1 MREMCSRK
9 WKHRRLCMKIV
20 MFLVMVSTAFFFF
33 TEVGY
38 AASDSEIIKVLVEN
52 DDLFDKNNIFTSAI
66 RSLGWILVKALA
78 TLADACETLF
88 DKSFSFVDF
97 TQYDQVQAFITTFKP
112 WFIALVCLSL
122 IFLGV
127 ILIFYHEK
135 KPKIAVNILLAVLVV
150 SSGTYLISQMNK
162 LLDSEIRTG
171 ITGTS
176 EAEKEDGG
184 ATIVSKMVGSSIT
197 DLRYL
202 DDKLDGGL
210 MSVTQKNRLN
220 LENLKKKE
228 LNLIDVNEIVKPDD
242 VSADSKDLMSKGL
255 VYSYSSGDGETDYSL
270 DDLYDGV
277 AWTDLMNEYYY
288 RYQVSWIQCIVSLV
302 ALIIV
307 YLCLAYKVIR
317 ILYEIVIHQ
326 ILAYLYSANLAD
338 NQKVVKILV
347 SIKDSYITLLLALI
361 CVRVYSL
368 AYTFIN
374 NMTGLGGITKA
385 FFLLFIAFAVV
396 DGPNIIQKLTGVD
409 AGLSSGF
416 GKMIAGAQAMRMAGA
431 FIRSVG
437 HWGSKAVSAVESS
450 RDSKNATAELV
461 NDQQSSDAEVM
472 GGLEADAD
480 ASGVTA
486 DNPHAEPDADSGLEH
501 SQNMQDSMSGMDN
514 MPESEI
520 PEGSGFNEDASGD
533 TAEGKALTEPFEDM
547 NTSNTG
553 RDPLTGESNGHDVFS
568 QMEDNLGGGKPI
580 NDSGLG
586 TGQPIEYGGKLFDL
600 EKENYHT
607 ADGQAASAENQNT
620 IPTRT
625 YESAR
630 RDQKNREPIDKSEL
644 EG

>member
-1 MREMCSRK
+1 MREMCNRK
-9 WKHRRLCMKIV
+9 GKHKRLCMMIGL
-20 MFLVMVSTAFFFF
+20 FLMIVSTAFFFF
-33 TEVGY
+33 TEIGY
-38 AASDSEIIKVLVEN
+38 AASDDEIIKVLVEN
-52 DDLFDKNNIFTSAI
+52 DDLFDKNNIFTSAV

-88 DKSFSFVDF
+88 DNSFQFVDF
-97 TQYDQVQAFITTFKP
+97 TQYDQVQNFITTFKP

-127 ILIFYHEK
+127 ILISYHEK

-162 LLDSEIRTG
+162 MLDSEIRTG

-176 EAEKEDGG
+176 NTEKNDGG
-184 ATIVSKMVGSSIT
+184 TTIVSKMVGSSIT

-202 DDKLDGGL
+202 DDKLKGGL
-210 MSVTQKNRLN
+210 MSVTQDNRLN
-220 LENLKKKE
+220 LDNLKKKE
-228 LNLIDVNEIVKPDD
+228 LNLIDINEIVKPDD
-242 VSADSKDLMSKGL
+242 VSTDSKDLMGKRL
-255 VYSYSSGDGETDYSL
+255 VYSYSSGDGKTDYLL

-288 RYQVSWIQCIVSLV
+288 RYQVSWIQCIIGLL

-326 ILAYLYSANLAD
+326 LLAYLYSANLAD

-385 FFLLFIAFAVV
+385 FFLLFIALAVV

-431 FIRSVG
+431 SIRSVG
-437 HWGSKAVSAVESS
+437 HWGSKAVSAAESA
-450 RDSKNATAELV
+450 RDSRNATAELV
-461 NDQQSSDAEVM
+461 NEQQSSDTEVM
-472 GGLEADAD
+472 GGMEADAD
-480 ASGVTA
+480 VSA
-486 DNPHAEPDADSGLEH
+486 DTTGNPHAEPDTDSGLEQ
-501 SQNMQDSMSGMDN
+501 SQNMQDSINGMDDIQK
-514 MPESEI
+514 SEI
-520 PEGSGFNEDASGD
+520 PEGSGFSEDASGD

-547 NTSNTG
+547 NASNIG
-553 RDPLTGESNGHDVFS
+553 RDPLTGEPNGQDVFS
-568 QMEDNLGGGKPI
+568 QMENDLGGGKPI

-586 TGQPIEYGGKLFDL
+586 TGQPVEYGGKLFDM

-607 ADGQAASAENQNT
+607 TDIHSSSEEKNT
-620 IPTRT
+620 IPTGS
-625 YESAR
+625 YQSV
-630 RDQKNREPIDKSEL
+630 QREPGRKKEPLDRTDL
-644 EG
+644 ER